1 MFRLFRCYEQ
11 DWQWNAIERL
21 GSLPNDFWWFLA
33 EMMLEEKTRITGWKA
48 WPQSAQDTCR
58 SKEGWLALLCANPY
72 PKSQSVVFIQTLAGF
87 DFWDVEDYGRLVAVC
102 DTSVP
107 FWSWQ
112 VHFLGLKV
120 SVHGKRLDPKSMRRD
135 PHCFCSFSHR
145 CKAKIAKSSH
155 LPSRQGLA
163 HSAHSVPL
171 ASSVPRKW
179 ETRKAT
185 RYSKSFQAT
194 FSLERIVVLPTRWP
208 VTWDVRF

>member
-1 MFRLFRCYEQ
+1 
-11 DWQWNAIERL
+11 
-21 GSLPNDFWWFLA
+21 
-33 EMMLEEKTRITGWKA
+33 MMLEEKTRITGWKA

-135 PHCFCSFSHR
+135 PHCFCTLLLQLFTPLQSKDCKIITFTKQTRFS
-145 CKAKIAKSSH
+145 
-155 LPSRQGLA
+155 
-163 HSAHSVPL
+163 
-171 ASSVPRKW
+171 
-179 ETRKAT
+179 
-185 RYSKSFQAT
+185 T
-194 FSLERIVVLPTRWP
+194 FSTFSTVSIFSTKKVGNQKSNQIFQVFPSNFQSWEDCSLAYQVAGHLRCSFLIWNV
-208 VTWDVRF
+208 FF